1 MKIELSET
9 KLFNIG
15 QVCEN
20 LIEEFPQITVSKI
33 RYLESQGLLTP
44 TRTESGY
51 RKFSTSDLDKLV
63 WILRQQR
70 DYFVPL
76 KTIKE
81 RLDKKGFDFET
92 DEMPEK
98 SDSDRKFEEDP
109 ITTGISLD
117 IKGLAKASGVPLEK
131 IEELN
136 ELGVIKGRK
145 VGNKQIFEGE
155 ALITV
160 RSAKRL
166 FELGMEVRH
175 LRMYLVAAQREA
187 GVIEQLLSAKSK
199 SEDLKSRVEAKRE
212 LNEVVAL
219 GREIHKCLLKL
230 SLGTSA
236 ETFH

>member
-219 GREIHKCLLKL
+219 GREIHNCLLKL
-230 SLGTSA
+230 SLDGL
-236 ETFH
+236 ETW

>member
-20 LIEEFPQITVSKI
+20 LIEEFPEITGSKI

-230 SLGTSA
+230 SLDGL
-236 ETFH
+236 ETW

>member
-81 RLDKKGFDFET
+81 QVAEPLMVHGNCSKK
-92 DEMPEK
+92 K
-98 SDSDRKFEEDP
+98 
-109 ITTGISLD
+109 SLD
-117 IKGLAKASGVPLEK
+117 IATYYLSKV
-131 IEELN
+131 ELPRN
-136 ELGVIKGRK
+136 
-145 VGNKQIFEGE
+145 
-155 ALITV
+155 LIN
-160 RSAKRL
+160 
-166 FELGMEVRH
+166 
-175 LRMYLVAAQREA
+175 
-187 GVIEQLLSAKSK
+187 IPP
-199 SEDLKSRVEAKRE
+199 
-212 LNEVVAL
+212 
-219 GREIHKCLLKL
+219 
-230 SLGTSA
+230 
-236 ETFH
+236 

>member
-230 SLGTSA
+230 SLGN
-236 ETFH
+236 FL